1 MKPAP
6 PVIKAVRG
14 TPFMDIFLP
23 CVWHDA
29 QRSIPTSLRRETEQS
44 EFLKHGLCLVIGVL
58 FHQPLGEFSE
68 ALFIADLRFVSEQ
81 TPCLREI
88 GIAVANITSAVF
100 VRDRRFNVFA
110 QKTSKYLRNFTN

>member
-1 MKPAP
+1 MPYFP
-6 PVIKAVRG
+6 EPVEGRHLVSAEPLLRDKKG
-14 TPFMDIFLP
+14 T
-23 CVWHDA
+23 
-29 QRSIPTSLRRETEQS
+29 
-44 EFLKHGLCLVIGVL
+44 CLVVGVL
-58 FHQPLGEFSE
+58 FYQPLGEFSE

-100 VRDRRFNVFA
+100 VRDHRFNVFA